1 MRKIQ
6 KILFPTD
13 FSRCADQA
21 LDHAIF
27 LARRFGAQLHIL
39 HAVVLHGDDPASPVY
54 HFPDPE
60 EMYRLAE
67 ESAGA
72 RLETLPGDRAEGVDV
87 VRRQRRGIAPATVI
101 LEYAAEIEADLIV
114 LGTHGRRGLGRLV
127 LGSVAEE
134 IVRLA
139 ECPVLTLREQEEPR
153 PVEELEKI
161 LVPVDFSEPSERAV
175 EAAADLAEAY
185 DSKLELLHVVQ
196 PMAYPQVYFPGSTSA
211 VTADY
216 AAITRYSQEGLDE
229 MVAGNPRL
237 KGRTETHVLEGYP
250 ATAITDFARDHG
262 ADLVVISTHGH
273 TGIAHLLLGSVAEK
287 VVRLSEVPVFVLKAF
302 DEKDAK
308 S

>member
-13 FSRCADQA
+13 FSRCAEQA
-21 LDHAIF
+21 LSHAVF
-27 LARRFGAQLHIL
+27 LARRFDAELHIF
-39 HAVVLHGDDPASPVY
+39 HAVVLHGDDPASPIY

-67 ESAGA
+67 ESAA
-72 RLETLPGDRAEGVDV
+72 SRLETLPGRAGEGL
-87 VRRQRRGIAPATVI
+87 RLHRQQRRGIAPAPVI
-101 LEYAAEIEADLIV
+101 LEYGAEIGADLIV

-134 IVRLA
+134 VVRLA
-139 ECPVLTLREQEEPR
+139 ACPVLTLREQEDPR
-153 PVEELEKI
+153 PVEELEQI
-161 LVPVDFSEPSERAV
+161 LVPVDFSEPSQRAV
-175 EAAADLAEAY
+175 KAAIELAEVY
-185 DSKLELLHVVQ
+185 DSKIQLLHVVQ

-216 AAITRYSQEGLDE
+216 AAITRYSKEGLDE
-229 MVAGNPRL
+229 IVADHPKL
-237 KGRTETHVLEGYP
+237 KGRTSTYVLEGYP
-250 ATAITDFARDHG
+250 ATTITDFARDHG

-273 TGIAHLLLGSVAEK
+273 TGLAHLLLGSVAEK
-287 VVRLSEVPVFVLKAF
+287 VTRLSEVPVFVVKAF
-302 DEKDAK
+302 EGTEPA